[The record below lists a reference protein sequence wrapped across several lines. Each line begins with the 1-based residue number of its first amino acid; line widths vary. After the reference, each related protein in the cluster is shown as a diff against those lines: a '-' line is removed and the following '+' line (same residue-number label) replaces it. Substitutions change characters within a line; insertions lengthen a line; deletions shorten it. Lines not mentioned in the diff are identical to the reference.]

1 MYYWFL
7 SAVNTSEVG
16 KNCYWTFNTSQ
27 MRGLLIRDQ
36 FWKGH
41 LAWFILQSP
50 QGSSQLNSAGER
62 NLWPSEQAYGHCLYL
77 TKRGTKR
84 FKLGKSAEEKQ
95 SLENI
100 SYTQT
105 TLLQKSMTQ
114 ENLHI
119 IYEISV
125 EWWLLYVVMYFL
137 LCGLSKELTEN
148 LF

>member
-1 MYYWFL
+1 MAIVYTW
-7 SAVNTSEVG
+7 
-16 KNCYWTFNTSQ
+16 Q
-27 MRGLLIRDQ
+27 
-36 FWKGH
+36 KG
-41 LAWFILQSP
+41 
-50 QGSSQLNSAGER
+50 
-62 NLWPSEQAYGHCLYL
+62 
-77 TKRGTKR
+77 GTKR

-119 IYEISV
+119 KYEISV